1 MIWEGAMSNFFSQE
15 PANETAP
22 DITEADLLRVLARQP
37 ANREALALLGRIYRN
52 DGRPADAVRVL
63 EQAIA
68 ADGAEDFED
77 RDELCE
83 LLFIHTL
90 WEDPG
95 QFERT
100 WERLLAVT
108 PAETVARHW
117 VSDRMLH
124 LAGEFFHARSFAR
137 ARRLFRCV
145 YEEWVAD
152 PETRRQVI
160 ETGPLVALFA
170 EAAELI
176 EDEEV
181 GDPLRR
187 YAFCR
192 YMDTDRTVP
201 QETRAVVAQAVCDDA
216 ARNPERARDLL
227 EHIAGRYPYVA
238 RDNPGLIAAVRQAAG
253 LPADPGEFGL
263 E

>member
-1 MIWEGAMSNFFSQE
+1 MSNFISQE
-15 PANETAP
+15 AANETVA

-68 ADGAEDFED
+68 TGGAENFGDC
-77 RDELCE
+77 DELCE
-83 LLFIHTL
+83 LLFIHAL
-90 WEDPG
+90 WDDPG
-95 QFERT
+95 EFERT

-108 PAETVARHW
+108 PEEPAARNW
-117 VSDRMLH
+117 LSDRVLR
-124 LAGEFFHARSFAR
+124 LAGEFFHARSFTR

-160 ETGPLVALFA
+160 ETGPLVTLFA

-176 EDEEV
+176 EDEAA
-181 GDPLRR
+181 GDSLRR

-201 QETRAVVAQAVCDDA
+201 QETRGAVARAVCDDA

-227 EHIAGRYPYVA
+227 ERIAGRYPYVA
-238 RDNPGLIAAVRQAAG
+238 RDNPELIAAVRQAAG